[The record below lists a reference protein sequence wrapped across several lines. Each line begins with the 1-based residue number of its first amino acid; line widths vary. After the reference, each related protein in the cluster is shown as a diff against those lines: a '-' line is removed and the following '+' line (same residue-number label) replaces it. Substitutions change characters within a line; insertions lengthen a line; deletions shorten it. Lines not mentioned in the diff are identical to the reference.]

1 MIDLNNLTQKLVQNI
16 SAVNDAKI
24 SKATE
29 DTLKEVKENVVAEAV
44 KESLSIDNIE
54 SLTTDEEIENKLK
67 TYVKTSDIF
76 QNGYFYTKYLHN
88 DGSHALIWNESDGG
102 GSQYYNKTAN
112 TMSYV
117 GTNDGGTGINDV
129 NVQIYS
135 IDNTSK
141 IGSRLNTNTNGI
153 YYIKGGAG
161 QGNPADREIAVKA
174 DINTLINRIE
184 TLEAWIQ
191 QHS

>member
-1 MIDLNNLTQKLVQNI
+1 MINLNNLTQKLVQNI
-16 SAVNDAKI
+16 STVNDAKI

-67 TYVKTSDIF
+67 AYVKTSDIF
-76 QNGYFYTKYLHN
+76 RNGYFYTEYLHN

-112 TMSYV
+112 LISYV
-117 GTNDGGTGINDV
+117 GTNDGGTGADDIT
-129 NVQIYS
+129 VQIYS
-135 IDNTSK
+135 VDNTSK
-141 IGSRLNTNTNGI
+141 VGSRLNTNPNGI
-153 YYIKGGAG
+153 YYIKGGPG
-161 QGNPADREIAVKA
+161 QGNPADREVAVKA
-174 DINTLINRIE
+174 DVNALISRIE
-184 TLEAWIQ
+184 ALETWIQ